1 MDSLSD
7 KIEFKYSKLQ
17 SDVDDPTED
26 WQLLLRVTA
35 RFSIWIRGKI
45 FFDEPDFP
53 VVEFAEQ
60 AKQWALNG
68 GNFSYVSME
77 TDENPMISFHQ
88 AGGDKI
94 SISALAS
101 AFEVDAPLNAPTVLR
116 EIEGFIRCL
125 GEDVKSKLG
134 IDVAR
139 IF

>member
-68 GNFSYVSME
+68 GNFSYVSDITESGKE
-77 TDENPMISFHQ
+77 TNNEINIYHFSTVVLKENFYSF
-88 AGGDKI
+88 
-94 SISALAS
+94 
-101 AFEVDAPLNAPTVLR
+101 
-116 EIEGFIRCL
+116 
-125 GEDVKSKLG
+125 
-134 IDVAR
+134 
-139 IF
+139 